1 MLFRMLNFYSS
12 IESREIMRDNIIIPL
27 LLVLVVAALGAFSLI
42 EVSHAFTTSQSTSQ
56 SCFNGICTSNSSVT
70 SSGNCVTTRTANSI
84 TTVCNSP

>member
-42 EVSHAFTTSQSTSQ
+42 EVSHAFTTSQS
-56 SCFNGICTSNSSVT
+56 CFNGICTSNSSAT